1 MQQLS
6 HQFFNW
12 WVSNFVCQQ
21 LVAAYEAGSRKIPAS
36 LLPTLV
42 NLFSVSLEQLL
53 GMEKM
58 PAKRGPASALQ
69 RQIEQISRMPR
80 NRQKMIAEVLEAL
93 IKQQSA

>member
-1 MQQLS
+1 APFGNSGLNMQSLS
-6 HQFFNW
+6 IKFSIDGCPILN
-12 WVSNFVCQQ
+12 C
-21 LVAAYEAGSRKIPAS
+21 RKIPAS

>member
-69 RQIEQISRMPR
+69 RQIEQISR
-80 NRQKMIAEVLEAL
+80 
-93 IKQQSA
+93 